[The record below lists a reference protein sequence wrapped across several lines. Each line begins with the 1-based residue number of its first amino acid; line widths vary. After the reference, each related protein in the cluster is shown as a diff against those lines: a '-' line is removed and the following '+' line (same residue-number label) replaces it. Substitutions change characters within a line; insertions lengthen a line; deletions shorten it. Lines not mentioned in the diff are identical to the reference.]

1 MKKIFYVLRIPYLK
15 ANSVKTLRI
24 MKLTN
29 LLFLITVL
37 NVFGNT
43 SYSQYTKL
51 NLDLKDVP
59 IQTVLSAIEDQSEFF
74 FLYSSKMI
82 DVNRKVNIY
91 SSNGKVSEVLENL
104 FANTNIKYDVKD
116 RQILL
121 VNKNAESEREMQQL
135 VISGIVTDKQTG
147 EVMPG
152 VNIQVKGTTIGT
164 STNSEGRFNL
174 PIIDRNST
182 LIFSF
187 IGYVS
192 KEMEVGNS
200 NTLNVSLD
208 IEETSLDEV
217 VITALGI
224 SKEKKSLAYAVT
236 EVGGENF
243 VKARETNIG
252 NALSGKIAGV
262 NATSTA
268 TGPGG
273 SSRVIIRGNGSLGG
287 NNQPL
292 YVVNG
297 VPIDNSNFGSAGM
310 WGGYDSG
317 DGLSS
322 INPDDI
328 ENISVLKG
336 GTAAALYGS
345 RAANGVILITTKSGK
360 AQKGIGVELNSTY
373 TLENALVTSDWQ
385 QEYGSGVYGLK
396 PTTQAEA
403 IQSGTISWGAK
414 MDGSMVIQPDGV
426 PRPYSPTG
434 SNIKKLYQTG
444 NTFSNTITFNAGNE
458 SANVR
463 FSASNMNNTAIIP
476 NSGIKRN
483 TFNLSGSANLT
494 KKVIFEANVQYNIE
508 KGQNRPWVSDQP
520 LNVNSA
526 PQLLA
531 TNIDIRM
538 LKNYCYDENG
548 NELLWHIGDAN
559 NPYFIIDKVKTNDE
573 RRRLIGTFST
583 RYNIIKDF
591 LFVRGKIG
599 VDYYNV
605 NADDLTPSGIK
616 YWTPSYNS
624 SKSTVYETNV
634 EGLIGFNKTFNR
646 ISVDAMVGGNQM
658 HNVVDRITLSSGE
671 LNVPFQY
678 FIRNGKSPSFG
689 QGFSEYAIN
698 SIFANV
704 NVGYHNYL
712 YLNLSGREDWF
723 STLPGESNSLL
734 YPSVGMS
741 FVFSEA
747 WKSRPDWL
755 SYGKIRSSWAQVGGG
770 APNPYALNLV
780 YVAGSS
786 SHLGQPLMDIDGGTI
801 PNKSIKPYTSTTTE
815 FGLDLRAFDN
825 RIGADITVYN
835 RITSDDIVSAS
846 VPASTSYVSV
856 LLNVGE
862 VRNRGI
868 EIAFNGS
875 PFKTRNGFNWD
886 LLLNIAYNKNTVL
899 KIAEGLSS
907 LMLENGQIRTKNGF
921 VYHYEG
927 LPFGQVAGYKIKKD
941 EAGNVVYDRASGLP
955 VKSEFMALGNGVP
968 PLNISLSNSFNYKNF
983 SFSFLIDG
991 KFGGKLYSATNAY
1004 GTRWGLS
1011 KRTIENNVRE
1021 TGVSVS
1027 GVDTE
1032 GEPYNAVIPAQTY
1045 YQGISLTI
1053 TDEFVYDASFIKLRQ
1068 FSLGYSLPNS
1078 ILSKTPL
1085 QAVTLSLVARNLL
1098 LLYSNIPNVDPES
1111 TYNSGNAQGL
1121 EMYGVPPTRS
1131 LGLNLMVRF

>member
-1 MKKIFYVLRIPYLK
+1 MKKFLNYYERNLLQFFSKKTIRVMRMTFFLSMLTIFQLLATETYSQL
-15 ANSVKTLRI
+15 T
-24 MKLTN
+24 KLTLN
-29 LLFLITVL
+29 MENSRITDVL
-37 NVFGNT
+37 NE
-43 SYSQYTKL
+43 
-51 NLDLKDVP
+51 
-59 IQTVLSAIEDQSEFF
+59 IENQSDFY
-74 FLYSSKMI
+74 FLYSPKLI
-82 DVNRKVNIY
+82 DVERKVNLAVKEEPIK
-91 SSNGKVSEVLENL
+91 SILSEI
-104 FANTNIKYDVKD
+104 FANDVRFIVSD
-116 RQILL
+116 RQIVLISTQGS
-121 VNKNAESEREMQQL
+121 SEIETAIQQQL
-135 VISGIVTDKQTG
+135 VTGTVTDSQTG
-147 EVMPG
+147 EVMVG
-152 VNIQVKGTTIGT
+152 VNVVIKGTTIGT
-164 STNSEGRFNL
+164 MTNIEGKYSL
-174 PIIDRNST
+174 QVADRNAT

-187 IGYVS
+187 VGYIP
-192 KEMEVGNS
+192 KEVPTGNS
-200 NTLNVSLD
+200 TVIDVAL
-208 IEETSLDEV
+208 ETEARALDEV

-236 EVGGENF
+236 EVGGDNF
-243 VKARETNIG
+243 IKARETNIG

-292 YVVNG
+292 YVING

-328 ENISVLKG
+328 ESISVLKG

-373 TLENALVTSDWQ
+373 TMENALVTSDWQ

-414 MDGSMVIQPDGV
+414 LDGTMVIQPDGV
-426 PRPYSPTG
+426 SRPYSATG

-444 NTFSNTITFNAGNE
+444 NTFSNTITFNTGNE

-463 FSASNMNNTAIIP
+463 FSASNMNNNSIIP
-476 NSGIKRN
+476 NTGIKRN
-483 TFNLSGSANLT
+483 TFNLSGNANLS

-508 KGQNRPWVSDQP
+508 KGENRPWVSDQP

-538 LKNYCYDENG
+538 LRNYAYDENG

-559 NPYFIIDKVKTNDE
+559 NPYFIIDNVKTNDE

-616 YWTPSYNS
+616 YWTPSFNS
-624 SKSTVYETNV
+624 STSKVYETNV
-634 EGLIGFNKTFNR
+634 EGLIGFNKTYGLF
-646 ISVDAMVGGNQM
+646 SVDAMVGGNQM
-658 HNVVDRITLSSGE
+658 HNVVDRISLSSGE

-698 SIFANV
+698 SLFANA
-704 NVGYHNYL
+704 NIGYHNYL
-712 YLNLSGREDWF
+712 YLTVSGREDWF
-723 STLPGESNSLL
+723 STLPIDKNSLL

-747 WKSRPDWL
+747 WDRKPEWL
-755 SYGKIRSSWAQVGGG
+755 SYGKIRASWAQVGGG
-770 APNPYALNLV
+770 APDPYALNLV
-780 YVAGSS
+780 YVAGSA
-786 SHLGQPLMDIDGGTI
+786 SHLGQPLMDISGSTI

-815 FGLDLRAFDN
+815 IGLDMRAFDN

-835 RITSDDIVSAS
+835 RATSDDIVSAS
-846 VPASTSYVSV
+846 VPSSTSYSSV

-862 VRNRGI
+862 VQNRGI
-868 EIAFNGS
+868 EIALNGTPIRS
-875 PFKTRNGFNWD
+875 IKGINWD
-886 LLLNIAYNKNTVL
+886 VILNLAYNKNTVI

-907 LMLENGQIRTKNGF
+907 LMLPNGEIRTKNGF

-927 LPFGQVAGYKIKKD
+927 LPFGQIAGYKIKKD
-941 EAGNVVYDRASGLP
+941 NNGNIVYDRASGLP

-968 PLNISLSNSFNYKNF
+968 PLNISLTNNFNYKNF
-983 SFSFLIDG
+983 SFS
-991 KFGGKLYSATNAY
+991 
-1004 GTRWGLS
+1004 
-1011 KRTIENNVRE
+1011 
-1021 TGVSVS
+1021 
-1027 GVDTE
+1027 
-1032 GEPYNAVIPAQTY
+1032 
-1045 YQGISLTI
+1045 LT
-1053 TDEFVYDASFIKLRQ
+1053 
-1068 FSLGYSLPNS
+1068 
-1078 ILSKTPL
+1078 
-1085 QAVTLSLVARNLL
+1085 
-1098 LLYSNIPNVDPES
+1098 
-1111 TYNSGNAQGL
+1111 
-1121 EMYGVPPTRS
+1121 
-1131 LGLNLMVRF
+1131 